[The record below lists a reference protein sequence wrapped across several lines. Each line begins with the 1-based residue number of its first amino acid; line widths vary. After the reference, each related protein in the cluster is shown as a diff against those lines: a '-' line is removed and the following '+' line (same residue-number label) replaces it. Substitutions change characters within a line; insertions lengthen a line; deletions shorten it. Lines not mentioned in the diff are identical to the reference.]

1 MKIDPSERLIL
12 IGKTGSGKSE
22 WAKHLLRQISNSY
35 PVVIIDPKEQWLGRR
50 PIWAKGREPGT
61 IDRPHLIS
69 KFNSSFR
76 VQCLQPDEED
86 DDRLA
91 VLCRSVLKHG
101 NTFLFFDETEGIATA
116 NHVPSYIRRIWK
128 TGRSHGI
135 GAWAATQVPTGI
147 PKLFKSQAEHFVIF
161 KVGDEDAKLASTL
174 AHVPEEMVRKIPKY
188 HWIYYNTDMD
198 HGELH
203 PPIPLELRPNFKS
216 IRG

>member
-50 PIWAKGREPGT
+50 PIWARGREPGT

-69 KFNSSFR
+69 KFNPKFR

-86 DDRLA
+86 DDRLS
-91 VLCRSVLKHG
+91 VLCRSVLKQG

-203 PPIPLELRPNFKS
+203 PPIPL
-216 IRG
+216 